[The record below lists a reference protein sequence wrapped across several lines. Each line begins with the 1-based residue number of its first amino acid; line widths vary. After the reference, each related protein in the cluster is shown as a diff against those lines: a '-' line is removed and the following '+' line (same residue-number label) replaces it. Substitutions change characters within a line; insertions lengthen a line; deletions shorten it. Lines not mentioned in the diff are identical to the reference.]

1 MTRTRA
7 SSERRPGWLICT
19 VDDDSDLLAGF
30 EFFGEGE
37 HATLQDQDQDQD
49 QDAGVQKI
57 QADVR
62 PLLAGRQSVLSSVR
76 RART

>member
-37 HATLQDQDQDQD
+37 HATLQDQD
-49 QDAGVQKI
+49 AGVQKI

>member
-37 HATLQDQDQDQD
+37 HATLQDQDQD
-49 QDAGVQKI
+49 AGVQKT

-62 PLLAGRQSVLSSVR
+62 ALLAGRQSVLSSVR